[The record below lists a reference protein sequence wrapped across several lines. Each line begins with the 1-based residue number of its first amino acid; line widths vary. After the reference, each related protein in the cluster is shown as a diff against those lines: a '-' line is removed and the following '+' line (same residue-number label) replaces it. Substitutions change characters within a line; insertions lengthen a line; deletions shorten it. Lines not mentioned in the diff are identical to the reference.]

1 MKKRLLSL
9 LLVFVMI
16 LAMSPTFSMADD
28 VSPASIELDATIR
41 DFSPVNIDRAA
52 NDIIGHPDFER
63 TGYQDGVVTGLVE
76 DDLVNGKP
84 VAKYTKEDNAGSTL
98 QSRALFSKWF
108 NDDPAY
114 NSTLNVPYKLVLTK
128 GTNGVYTYK
137 TEDHF
142 PASDKFFPLD
152 AYTSSSDY
160 TNGSFG
166 NQDYKDSDG
175 IKHNYHF
182 TMEVH
187 TVFTYVPGTTFNFTG
202 DDDVWVFINGK
213 LRLDL
218 GGVHVNKPGLIKLDD
233 CGLTANKDYTL
244 DLFFAERHTSQSNFR
259 IDTTLKLKKSFDL
272 NLTKTIDGEVLEG
285 NMPEFTFNLQE
296 VSKVKPTGAV
306 VPSTLYTDKPVM
318 TVTNSAIGA
327 ITFTGL
333 TSERLYLL
341 TENATADYKSEL
353 RDGDYLWLTNNGEFL
368 YFNGRTWIELT
379 DKTIDNEFVPRAALS
394 VTKVANPTAI
404 YTGQKSNYTVVI
416 TNTGNVPLEGI
427 KLEDSMKGD
436 LLVSP
441 ASLDVGKSTDANL
454 YDWTFP
460 NVGSYM
466 NIVTASA
473 IDPTKMM
480 LAKSSAMII
489 EGNDEPTDDDYYD
502 FPRIVATASAIVTV
516 TTPPPSPSPNPPSPN
531 PVPGNSLLTIAVEG
545 QGTVNPGAG
554 DHTYS
559 TGSQVQMTAPV
570 PATGWTFAGWFGT
583 NGTEVSNNTILMSG
597 NKQIIARFVTET
609 VPIAPTPLPQAAPEV
624 TPAPSIGTEV
634 IETPHCHP
642 ASGSG
647 SAEDQRTA
655 DGPDDRI
662 GWPDLYGRSV
672 HETRKERLIPI

>member
-9 LLVFVMI
+9 FLVFVMI

-28 VSPASIELDATIR
+28 DSSGPITLDAIIR
-41 DFSPVNIDRAA
+41 DFSPVNIERDGD
-52 NDIIGHPDFER
+52 DIIGHPDFQR
-63 TGYQDGVVTGLVE
+63 SGYTEGKMPGLVE
-76 DDLVNGKP
+76 NDLVNGKP
-84 VAKYTKEDNAGSTL
+84 VAKYTKVDHANSTI
-98 QSRALFSKWF
+98 QSPALFDKWF
-108 NDDPAY
+108 NDDAAY
-114 NSTLNVPYKLVLTK
+114 NSRLKDPYKLVMKEGAGGL
-128 GTNGVYTYK
+128 YTYEAK
-137 TEDHF
+137 DHF
-142 PASDKFFPLD
+142 SAADKFFPLD
-152 AYTSSSDY
+152 ATSSLDYQSSSAY

-166 NQDYKDSDG
+166 TQGYTDSSENP
-175 IKHNYHF
+175 HNYHF
-182 TMEVH
+182 TMEIH
-187 TVFTYVPGTTFNFTG
+187 TVFTYVPNTTFNFTG

-213 LRLDL
+213 LQLDL
-218 GGVHVNKPGLIKLDD
+218 GGVHGNEPGSIDLDD

-244 DLFFAERHTSQSNFR
+244 DLFFAERHTTQSNFR

-272 NLTKTIDGEVLEG
+272 ALTKTIDGRFLEG

-296 VSKVKPTGAV
+296 VSNVKPTGA
-306 VPSTLYTDKPVM
+306 PSTVYTDKPVM

-327 ITFTGL
+327 IVFTGL

-341 TENATADYKSEL
+341 TENDTADYISGL
-353 RDGDYLWLTNNGEFL
+353 GDGMYLWLTNNGEF
-368 YFNGRTWIELT
+368 YRYTNESWREWER
-379 DKTIDNEFVPRAALS
+379 KTVNNEFDPQPALS

-427 KLEDSMKGD
+427 ELEDSMKGD
-436 LLVSP
+436 LVVSP
-441 ASLDVGKSTDANL
+441 ASLDVGESTDANL

-460 NVGSYM
+460 NVGTYM

-489 EGNDEPTDDDYYD
+489 EGNEEPTDDDYYD
-502 FPRIVATASAIVTV
+502 FPRIIATASAIVTV

-583 NGTEVSNNTILMSG
+583 NGTEVTNNTILMSG

-634 IETPHCHP
+634 IETPIVIP
-642 ASGSG
+642 QAAPVLPKTSGL
-647 SAEDQRTA
+647 
-655 DGPDDRI
+655 PI
-662 GWPDLYGRSV
+662 GL
-672 HETRKERLIPI
+672 LIALGGLISTGGLFLKRGKKD